1 MKAAMTYETTN
12 AHASINPFAAFLN
25 PMVSVEAHV
34 RMASQVLQSVIHR
47 PLDKPQI
54 PTLGAKEAVDDDVGA
69 ETEAEEVYEVV
80 AAGPD
85 DMSDIVTNFD
95 SLN

>member
-25 PMVSVEAHV
+25 PMGSVEAHI
-34 RMASQVLQSVIHR
+34 RMAAQVLQSVIHR

-54 PTLGAKEAVDDDVGA
+54 PTLGPKEVVDDVDA
-69 ETEAEEVYEVV
+69 KAEAEEVYEVV
-80 AAGPD
+80 AAEPD

-95 SLN
+95 SLK